1 MTSAFGFRAHASAWA
16 GELGSRL
23 STIAAIVVLT
33 ASASVGV
40 QAQDPQGEPRPPKPP
55 KPYNPPPLF
64 AEERP
69 LELTLTAPFRQLKRD
84 RKGTTPYRA
93 ATISYASDSGRITLP
108 ARARTRGIWRRQNC
122 DIPPILLNFTKDS
135 TKKTTFARLDRAR
148 LSLHCR
154 ESDDYEQY
162 VLQEY
167 QIYRVQRLLTP
178 LTFNVRLARVTY
190 IDSEKKDTVAQRWAF
205 LQEQDDAFAERLG
218 AKLTTIQ
225 GAGPD
230 DVDPYESAFFG
241 VFQYFVGN
249 SDFSI
254 RALHN
259 VVLLYK
265 EPMYIPVARDFDW
278 SGAVNPRYAK
288 PNPILKIRTISQR
301 IMRGYCAPAA
311 EYEKVFALFREKKD
325 AIYALYRDSI
335 AAPLKPDVVSRTL
348 DYFDE
353 FYKTINDPRSA
364 KASIVGACLGGSA

>member
-1 MTSAFGFRAHASAWA
+1 MTSAFGFRARASTWA

-23 STIAAIVVLT
+23 ASIAAIVAIT
-33 ASASVGV
+33 AVAPIGMG
-40 QAQDPQGEPRPPKPP
+40 AQDPQGEPKPP

-93 ATISYASDSGRITLP
+93 ATISYASDSGQVTLP

-135 TKKTTFARLDRAR
+135 TRKTTFARLDRVR

-205 LQEQDDAFAERLG
+205 LQEQDDAFAARLG

-265 EPMYIPVARDFDW
+265 EPVYIPVARDFDW

-325 AIYALYRDSI
+325 AIYALYQDSI
-335 AAPLKPDVVSRTL
+335 AAPLKPDVVRRTL

-353 FYKTINDPRSA
+353 FYTTINDPRSA
-364 KASIVGACLGGSA
+364 KVSLVGACLGGSA

>member
-1 MTSAFGFRAHASAWA
+1 MTNLSA
-16 GELGSRL
+16 LGSRL
-23 STIAAIVVLT
+23 FAVVAIAALT
-33 ASASVGV
+33 ASAARGV
-40 QAQDPQGEPRPPKPP
+40 AAQDPQGEPKPP

-69 LELTLTAPFRQLKRD
+69 LELTLTAPFGQLKRD
-84 RKGTTPYRA
+84 RKGTTPYRS
-93 ATISYASDSGRITLP
+93 ATISYAGDSGQVTVP

-122 DIPPILLNFTKDS
+122 NIPPILLNLTKDS
-135 TKKTTFARLDRAR
+135 TKKTVFARLDRVR
-148 LSLHCR
+148 LTLHCR
-154 ESDDYEQY
+154 ENDDFEQY

-167 QIYRVQRLLTP
+167 QVYRVQRLLTP
-178 LTFNVRLARVTY
+178 LTFNVRLARMTY

-205 LQEQDDAFAERLG
+205 LQEQDDVFAERLG

-230 DVDPYESAFFG
+230 DLEPYESAFFG

-265 EPMYIPVARDFDW
+265 DPVYIPVARDFDW
-278 SGAVNPRYAK
+278 SGVVNPRYAK
-288 PNPILKIRTISQR
+288 PNPILPIKTISQR

-311 EYEKVFALFREKKD
+311 EYEKVFTLFREKKD

-335 AAPLKPDVVSRTL
+335 AAPMKPDVVKQTL
-348 DYFDE
+348 KYFDD
-353 FYKTINDPRSA
+353 FYETINEPRSA
-364 KASIVGACLGGSA
+364 KRNIIDACLGGSA